1 MTLGNLK
8 TALAKFPPDMN
19 DMQMLVVYAQD
30 NKMKMELMGFVGY
43 IPNKGLECVA
53 VGALSE
59 IKRRVESGQ
68 MPPPDGYDE
77 ISDGI

>member
-43 IPNKGLECVA
+43 IPNQGFECIA

-59 IKRRVESGQ
+59 IKRRVEAGL